1 MSELVSVREF
11 ARQIGCSDVAVHKAI
26 KAGKIVHGYV
36 RVAKNKYK
44 INPEV
49 AATEWGKH
57 FNPNYERSP
66 NIREKIGGANP
77 PPPPSQDPEK
87 PSGTRSLAEVK
98 RLNAE
103 VKLQLDA
110 IELKRKKGELV
121 DKRAVYAALYEAGQ
135 TIKNQVL
142 GVADRTIDGILAA
155 PSRNDAHTI
164 LYKALVEALET
175 LADTNTIKLPE

>member
-66 NIREKIGGANP
+66 NIREKIGANP
-77 PPPPSQDPEK
+77 PPPPSQDIDK

-142 GVADRTIDGILAA
+142 GVADRTIDEILAA

-164 LYKALVEALET
+164 LLKALVEALET
-175 LADTNTIKLPE
+175 LADTNAIKLPD